1 MHVVVGRPSPIR
13 MTARHLAN
21 RAPSVAYSA
30 SRSRSPSSPSVM
42 TSSGKPANGF
52 VPPSTLMPGITP
64 WRRSTSG
71 NGVPSAAFWRSV
83 SSNRI
88 TPLMASPIPAVVKRI
103 SRYARRFCSVD
114 STPMPA
120 SRFAIVGALSSAA
133 RIPLPGAT
141 NARAVWLIASR
152 FIVRSP
158 SPLASDHRPA
168 VLAGP
173 ASDVEP
179 SLSSSLSGRTD
190 SRPTEPPWS
199 CGSGSA
205 RVGREQPPPV
215 RDRDG
220 LGAPRRAQLGQ
231 DVRDVDAHGLAAD
244 EQPLADLPVRQALSH
259 EREDLRL
266 PTRQCVDGRRTG
278 ARQVEP
284 AAPGERDDGCGQRA
298 GAHRRRGVERD
309 LCVRSREVSVAGLE
323 QRLRP
328 PPPRARLLVAVAV
341 LERLGRVR
349 PERRIVHA
357 QQAAVLGVGAREPGE
372 PLGSEPAAART
383 ALLGRGDRAV
393 EQLGAERY

>member
-13 MTARHLAN
+13 RTARHLAN

-64 WRRSTSG
+64 WRRRTSG
-71 NGVPSAAFWRSV
+71 NGVPSAAFWRRV
-83 SSNRI
+83 SSKRI

-114 STPMPA
+114 STPIPA

-133 RIPLPGAT
+133 RMPLPGAT
-141 NARAVWLIASR
+141 NARAVWVIASR
-152 FIVRSP
+152 FIVRSH
-158 SPLASDHRPA
+158 SRLASDLRPA
-168 VLAGP
+168 GLVRP
-173 ASDVEP
+173 ASGVVP
-179 SLSSSLSGRTD
+179 SLSPSRSGRTD
-190 SRPTEPPWS
+190 SRPTVS
-199 CGSGSA
+199 AAVGRQTGSV
-205 RVGREQPPPV
+205 RLGREQPPPV

-220 LGAPRRAQLGQ
+220 LGPPRGAQLGQ

-244 EQPLADLPVRQALSH
+244 EQPLTDLPVRQALSH

-266 PTRQCVDGRRTG
+266 PTRQRVDGGRPDAG
-278 ARQVEP
+278 QVEP
-284 AAPGERDDGCGQRA
+284 AASGERDDRRGQGA
-298 GAHRRRGVERD
+298 GAHGRRGVERD
-309 LCVRSREVSVAGLE
+309 LCVRGREVAVAGLE

-341 LERLGRVR
+341 LETLGRVG
-349 PERRIVHA
+349 PERRVVHA

-372 PLGSEPAAART
+372 PLGAAPAAART
-383 ALLGRGDRAV
+383 ALLG
-393 EQLGAERY
+393 